1 MKSRGRL
8 GNVGRIELLEFPM
21 RTVLQPQEDRSMDAH
36 FNEYLAAVAGMVD
49 LYGEPQAE
57 QAAGGEDESTVELGS
72 ACGAEERATSLIDR

>member
-1 MKSRGRL
+1 
-8 GNVGRIELLEFPM
+8 
-21 RTVLQPQEDRSMDAH
+21 MDAH

-72 ACGAEERATSLIDR
+72 ACGAEDRATSLIDR